1 MAYIV
6 RKATVEKLTDIKLL
20 SKIAVEDKDLWV

>member
-6 RKATVEKLTDIKLL
+6 RKAAVEKLTDLKLL
-20 SKIAVEDKDLWV
+20 AKIAVEDKDL